1 MSDLKRVLILGGTG
15 DAAEL
20 AAIAS
25 QLDKVEVISSL
36 AGRTQ
41 QPIAPIGSVRVGG
54 FGGEAGLL
62 AYLQEYQVNY
72 LIDATHPFAAQ
83 ISWNAAA
90 AATRANIPHL
100 MLVRPAWQKKSAD
113 LSETS
118 AKEDR
123 WLEVDRIE
131 AAVTLLEKQTGRI
144 FLTIGRQQLAPFA
157 RLQHLWFLMRSI
169 DPPDPTLPLP
179 QGKMLY
185 DRGPFTL
192 EQERKLII
200 DYNINLI
207 VSKNSGGN
215 ATYAKVIAAREMGI
229 PMIMINRPA
238 MPSVTQVSTVNE
250 ALNWLKNILQ
260 RDIQL

>member
-15 DAAEL
+15 DAVKL

-25 QLDKVEVISSL
+25 QLDGVDVMSSL

-41 QPIAPIGSVRVGG
+41 QPTAPIGSVRVGG
-54 FGGEAGLL
+54 FGGEAGLVV
-62 AYLQEYQVNY
+62 YLQEYQVNY

-90 AATRANIPHL
+90 AATKANIPHL
-100 MLVRPAWQKKSAD
+100 MLVRPVWQKESGD
-113 LSETS
+113 C
-118 AKEDR
+118 
-123 WLEVDRIE
+123 WLEVDHLE
-131 AAVTLLEKQTGRI
+131 AAVTLLESQTGRI

-169 DPPDPTLPLP
+169 DPPDASLPIP
-179 QGKMLY
+179 PGEMIY

-229 PMIMINRPA
+229 PIVMINRPA
-238 MPSVTQVSTVNE
+238 MPLVTQVSTVNE
-250 ALNWLKNILQ
+250 ALNWLKNAL
-260 RDIQL
+260 

>member
-1 MSDLKRVLILGGTG
+1 MNDLRRILILGGTG

-25 QLDKVEVISSL
+25 QIDGVEVISSL

-54 FGGEAGLL
+54 FGGEAGLVG
-62 AYLQEYQVNY
+62 YLREHQIDG

-90 AATRANIPHL
+90 AATKVNIPHL
-100 MLVRPAWQKKSAD
+100 MLVRPAWQKELGD
-113 LSETS
+113 LSEIS
-118 AKEDR
+118 ARADR
-123 WLEVDRIE
+123 WLEVDHIE
-131 AAVTLLEKQTGRI
+131 AAATVLENQTGRI

-169 DPPDPTLPLP
+169 DPPDASLPIP
-179 QGKMLY
+179 HGEMRY

-192 EQERKLII
+192 EQERKILA

-215 ATYAKVIAAREMGI
+215 ATYAKVIAAREIGI
-229 PMIMINRPA
+229 PIVMVNRPK
-238 MPSVTQVSTVNE
+238 MPPVTHVSTIND
-250 ALNWLKNILQ
+250 ALSWLKRL
-260 RDIQL
+260 L